1 MTRDE
6 LFEILTQ
13 AGVYR
18 EGHFVLTSG
27 RHSGQFFLLPHLFQF
42 PALTERVCAAMAA
55 MVDGVAIDTVVGPAT
70 GGIVLAYEVARQ
82 LGLRRGQGQAPRAIF
97 TEKTEDGKMALK
109 RQWTLR
115 PGERVLVVEDAV
127 STGGSVLKAL
137 EAIRGYG
144 PEVVA
149 VACIAD
155 RSGGTVELGA
165 PLRALVTLQVESWAP
180 GECPLCRQGVDLVK
194 PKG

>member
-1 MTRDE
+1 MNREE
-6 LFEILTQ
+6 LFAIFKE

-42 PALTERVCAAMAA
+42 PHLNEQVCAAMAA
-55 MVDGVAIDTVVGPAT
+55 MFDGVEIETVVGPAT

-82 LGLRRGQGQAPRAIF
+82 LGLRRAPGKAPRAIF

-109 RQWTLR
+109 RQWSLR
-115 PGERVLVVEDAV
+115 AGEKVLMVEDAV
-127 STGGSVLKAL
+127 TTGGSVVKAM
-137 EAIRGYG
+137 EAIQPYG

-155 RSGGTVELGA
+155 RSGGAAALGA
-165 PLRALVTLQVESWAP
+165 PLKALVTLQVESWASE
-180 GECPLCRQGVDLVK
+180 ECPLCKAGVELVK